1 MEQKTE
7 RFIKNVENVFASRQV
22 SIIEFENLI
31 VEWRQLIFERC
42 YEAGDVVQ
50 VHRNLNHLK
59 ITVQWFAKRCS
70 SNKSEDFRE
79 FLQVMIQCISVE
91 LQSMQL
97 GSEIFERTTDIKGT
111 PDVSFSW
118 TASKRALIELICAL
132 HLAKCINSGN
142 ISIQKMVAQFSKLF
156 KINLDNYH
164 PEIYKMTT
172 RTPVKDKG
180 LHAYFLSSL
189 VDRFNEKMLNLK

>member
-7 RFIKNVENVFASRQV
+7 RFIEKVENVFASGQV
-22 SIIEFENLI
+22 GIIEFEVLI
-31 VEWRQLIFERC
+31 TEWKQLIYERC
-42 YEAGDVVQ
+42 YEEGDVVHI
-50 VHRNLNHLK
+50 HRNLNHLK

-70 SNKSEDFRE
+70 SNKSEDFQE
-79 FLQVMIQCISVE
+79 FLQVMIQLISVE

-111 PDVSFSW
+111 QEVSFSW
-118 TASKRALIELICAL
+118 TANKRALIELICAL
-132 HLAKCINSGN
+132 HLAKCINDGN

-164 PEIYKMTT
+164 PEINKMTT
-172 RTPVKDKG
+172 RTPIKDKG
-180 LHAYFLSSL
+180 LYAYFLSSL
-189 VDRFNEKMLNLK
+189 VHMFNEKMLNLK